1 MKKQSYEIN
10 LSDLS
15 LDGENSTKD
24 VNTTSTTE
32 SLRLKREAVVSRLA
46 KRDAARKNN
55 IATRREALAQER
67 DPEQNPTVFWN
78 YLKLQREIFQ
88 KKLKE
93 INENDVNVPQSV
105 SDSNAA
111 TTSSLTTCQT
121 LVSDLES
128 KLAQAS
134 LFLPKFDIERTRRII
149 LEMKQQIETQ
159 RNVQAPKSRF
169 SFKSKK
175 KKKKEKKEKKS
186 KKKSKKKVAKTTNT
200 TGGSEGQS
208 EGVTEET
215 RAKNDVS
222 SSETTSQSS
231 SALDGQSN
239 SEPTTTGSIL
249 SEASLLTSD
258 QQFCS
263 KSKAFFMPP
272 KEAYESQNPVVYL
285 SQLEDCVVVLP
296 GVAGALH
303 CSHLKNCLVIS
314 GPIAGSCLL
323 ENLENCTLVLG
334 VRQVRIHHAISCYF
348 SLHCASR
355 PIIEYCEKLVFG
367 PYLVTYKN
375 LQKQIKSSQVPWTEK
390 TIENWRDVDDFRWL
404 RKHVPSPHWRA
415 VENDEAGQLEGS
427 NRLDGCFM
435 NLLKDNASLMN
446 SFDLHLFGKTF

>member
-121 LVSDLES
+121 LVCDLES

-175 KKKKEKKEKKS
+175 KKKKEKKR
-186 KKKSKKKVAKTTNT
+186 KKV
-200 TGGSEGQS
+200 
-208 EGVTEET
+208 EE
-215 RAKNDVS
+215 KN
-222 SSETTSQSS
+222 
-231 SALDGQSN
+231 
-239 SEPTTTGSIL
+239 
-249 SEASLLTSD
+249 
-258 QQFCS
+258 
-263 KSKAFFMPP
+263 
-272 KEAYESQNPVVYL
+272 
-285 SQLEDCVVVLP
+285 
-296 GVAGALH
+296 
-303 CSHLKNCLVIS
+303 
-314 GPIAGSCLL
+314 
-323 ENLENCTLVLG
+323 
-334 VRQVRIHHAISCYF
+334 R
-348 SLHCASR
+348 
-355 PIIEYCEKLVFG
+355 
-367 PYLVTYKN
+367 
-375 LQKQIKSSQVPWTEK
+375 
-390 TIENWRDVDDFRWL
+390 
-404 RKHVPSPHWRA
+404 RK
-415 VENDEAGQLEGS
+415 
-427 NRLDGCFM
+427 
-435 NLLKDNASLMN
+435 K
-446 SFDLHLFGKTF
+446 